1 MGQDKTVRIRDGKEK
16 HDCVLSFSNILS
28 PEEDKEVYCL
38 MSATG
43 KILQKT
49 AHNETGKSQFFP
61 KTS

>member
-1 MGQDKTVRIRDGKEK
+1 MGQGKTVRTRDGKEK
-16 HDCVLSFSNILS
+16 QDCVLSLSNIVS
-28 PEEDKEVYCL
+28 PEEDTEVYCL
-38 MSATG
+38 VSATG